1 MPVYSADDLEN
12 AIADVK
18 NGVSLKTAAKKNGL
32 PPSTL
37 RGRLTGAQSRQVA
50 RQEQLRLTTD
60 QEDDLER
67 GFCDRKSS
75 ATLQLTRKCELSSAA
90 FSRVTGITRH

>member
-12 AIADVK
+12 AIAGVK

-67 GFCDRKSS
+67 WILRQEKLGHAPTQTCV
-75 ATLQLTRKCELSSAA
+75 L
-90 FSRVTGITRH
+90 